1 MRNSKVI
8 KNIVVGFGGQFLI
21 MVLGFVIPRVMI
33 TSYGSDTNGLVST
46 ISQIFTYA
54 ALLEAGIGQAA
65 KNALFKPIAEKDR
78 DGVSYIASIAKNYYR
93 RITLY
98 YGIVVLFLCVVSPLI
113 IKTSLG
119 YWTVFWMVFFEGMS
133 GVVSFYF
140 ISTTTTILSA
150 DGRGY
155 ITNGV
160 NVVNKIVSYCVK
172 ICMAV
177 MGANIVILQLA
188 YFLITVCKTFFYQ
201 VYFRRNYKWVS
212 FYVAPKTAKLRDR
225 NAYIVS
231 ELAWTIFSST
241 DMIVLSIFLSTQA
254 SSVYGVYNMIF
265 TSISM
270 LLNAVYTSINYLL
283 GQTYHRSVKEYTRLH
298 DVFNSVFFGTM
309 TSLMCVAYI
318 LCLPFIRLY
327 TNGVTDVDY
336 INGALPLMFCLVQII
351 SWSRYVSGNLTAVAG
366 YAKYTGIVSA
376 IEAGLNIILS
386 VILVNKLGIVGVLLA
401 TVLALPLKV
410 VVCTYLS
417 ETKILRRSP
426 WKSIRIMAVNFVLF
440 FATVVISNRLNLAI
454 TNYVDFL
461 LHGVLIT
468 GIVGIVGTVANYFAN
483 PDMLNIVKMV
493 MKRRKA

>member
-1 MRNSKVI
+1 MKNSKI
-8 KNIVVGFGGQFLI
+8 LKNIVVGFGGQFLI
-21 MVLGFVIPRVMI
+21 MVLGFIIPRVMI

-65 KNALFKPIAEKDR
+65 KNALFKPIAENDR
-78 DGVSYIASIAKNYYR
+78 VGVSYIASIAKNYYR

-98 YGIVVLFLCVVSPLI
+98 YGAVVLLLCVVSPLI
-113 IKTSLG
+113 IKTSLD

-140 ISTTTTILSA
+140 ISTTTTILNA

-177 MGANIVILQLA
+177 MGANIVILQFA
-188 YFLITVCKTFFYQ
+188 YFLITVCKTFYHQ
-201 VYFRRNYKWVS
+201 AYFRKKYKWIS
-212 FYVAPKTAKLRDR
+212 FHSAPKTAKLKDR

-241 DMIVLSIFLSTQA
+241 DMIVLSTFLSTQI
-254 SSVYGVYNMIF
+254 SSVYGVYSMVF
-265 TSISM
+265 SSISV
-270 LLNAVYTSINYLL
+270 LLNAVYTSVNYLL
-283 GQTYHRSVKEYTRLH
+283 GQSYHRDLKEYTRLH
-298 DVFNSVFFGTM
+298 DMFNSVFFGTM
-309 TSLMCVAYI
+309 TSLMCVSYI

-327 TNGVTDVDY
+327 TSGVTDANY
-336 INGALPLMFCLVQII
+336 INDMLPLLFCLVQII
-351 SWSRYVSGNLTAVAG
+351 SWSRYVSGNLTALAG
-366 YAKYTGIVSA
+366 YAKYTGVVSA
-376 IEAGLNIILS
+376 IEAALNVTLS
-386 VILVNKLGIVGVLLA
+386 LILVNKFGIVGVLLA

-417 ETKILRRSP
+417 EVKILRRSP
-426 WKSIRIMAVNFVLF
+426 WKSLKIMAVNYVLF
-440 FATVVISNRLNLAI
+440 FATVIINFRLNLAI
-454 TNYVDFL
+454 TNYVGFL
-461 LHGVLIT
+461 VYGVLFT
-468 GIVGIVGTVANYFAN
+468 GIYGIIGTVANYFAN
-483 PDMLNIVKMV
+483 PDMLNIVKTV
-493 MKRRKA
+493 LKRRKA

>member
-1 MRNSKVI
+1 MRNSKVQ
-8 KNIVVGFGGQFLI
+8 KNIVVAFGGQFLI

-33 TSYGSDTNGLVST
+33 SSYGSDTNGLVGT
-46 ISQIFTYA
+46 ISQIFTYV

-65 KNALFKPIAEKDR
+65 KNALFKPLAQNDR
-78 DGVSYIASIAKNYYR
+78 EGVCYVASIAKNYYK

-98 YGIVVLFLCVVSPLI
+98 YGGIVLLLCVVSPLI
-113 IKTSLG
+113 IKTSLS
-119 YWTVFWMVFFEGMS
+119 YWTIFWMVFFEGMS

-172 ICMAV
+172 IGMAV
-177 MGANIVILQLA
+177 MGANIVILQFA
-188 YFLITVCKTFFYQ
+188 YFLITICKTFFYQ
-201 VYFRRNYKWVS
+201 AYFRRNYKWVS
-212 FYVAPKTAKLRDR
+212 FRSAPRTAKLKDR

-241 DMIVLSIFLSTQA
+241 DMIVLSTFLSTQA
-254 SSVYGVYNMIF
+254 SSVYGVYSMIF
-265 TSISM
+265 SSISM
-270 LLNAVYTSINYLL
+270 LLNAVYTSVNYLL
-283 GQTYHRSVKEYTRLH
+283 GQTYHRNLKEYTLLH
-298 DVFNSVFFGTM
+298 DMFNSVFLGAM

-327 TNGVTDVDY
+327 TNGVTDADY
-336 INGALPLMFCLVQII
+336 IIGALPLMFCLVQII

-366 YAKYTGIVSA
+366 YAKYTGIASA
-376 IEAGLNIILS
+376 VEAALNITLS
-386 VILVNKLGIVGVLLA
+386 VILVNKYGIAGVLLA

-417 ETKILRRSP
+417 EVKILKRSP
-426 WKSIRIMAVNFVLF
+426 WKSIKIMAVNFALF
-440 FATVVISNRLNLAI
+440 FATVILNRQLSLTISS
-454 TNYVDFL
+454 YFSFL
-461 LHGVLIT
+461 LYGILIT
-468 GIVGIVGTVANYFAN
+468 GICVTIGIAVNYLANS
-483 PDMLNIVKMV
+483 DMLNIVKTV
-493 MKRRKA
+493 LKRRKA

>member
-1 MRNSKVI
+1 MKNSKVL

-65 KNALFKPIAEKDR
+65 RNALFKPIAENDR
-78 DGVSYIASIAKNYYR
+78 DGVCYIASIAKNYYR

-98 YGIVVLFLCVVSPLI
+98 YGIVVLLLCFVSPLI
-113 IKTSLG
+113 IKTSLN

-140 ISTTTTILSA
+140 ISTTTTILNA

-160 NVVNKIVSYCVK
+160 NVINKIVSYFVK

-177 MGANIVILQLA
+177 MGANIVILQFS

-201 VYFRRNYKWVS
+201 SYFRKNYKWVS
-212 FYVAPKTAKLRDR
+212 FHSAPKTEKLKDR

-241 DMIVLSIFLSTQA
+241 DMIVLSTFLSTQA

-265 TSISM
+265 SSISM
-270 LLNAVYTSINYLL
+270 LLNAVYSSINYLL
-283 GQTYHRSVKEYTRLH
+283 GQTYHRNIKEYTHLH
-298 DVFNSVFFGTM
+298 DMFNSVFFGTM
-309 TSLMCVAYI
+309 TSLMCVAYV

-327 TNGVTDVDY
+327 TSGVTDVDY
-336 INGALPLMFCLVQII
+336 INGTLPLLFCLVQII

-376 IEAGLNIILS
+376 IEAGLNITLS

-417 ETKILRRSP
+417 EAKILRRSP
-426 WKSIRIMAVNFVLF
+426 WKSIRIMAANFVLF
-440 FATVVISNRLNLAI
+440 SATVAITNRLNVAI
-454 TNYVDFL
+454 TNYVDFIL
-461 LHGVLIT
+461 YGILIT
-468 GIVGIVGTVANYFAN
+468 GICVTIGIAVNYLAN
-483 PDMLNIVKMV
+483 PDMLNIVKMAL
-493 MKRRKA
+493 KRRKA